1 MNYCELPQHPW
12 PTLVAGGTGQPPCEC
27 HRASGSAGIRRLR
40 ASDAPVVPCREK
52 RRGAFGPLDITL
64 YMEVSIN
71 RGSPKLMGGQ
81 LTILLKWMI
90 WGYLGVAPFS
100 ETPIWR
106 ILAAHLIAALL
117 GGQSKAYHGGYYHYT
132 WDEHLSDHER
142 FWDVNLCIHIYLS
155 IYLYLSINLSIY
167 LSIYLYLSISIYIYL
182 YLSISIYIYLY
193 LSISIYIYLYL
204 SISIYIY
211 LYLSI
216 SIYIY
221 LNLSKSI

>member
-40 ASDAPVVPCREK
+40 ASDAPVVPWREK

-100 ETPIWR
+100 ETPICMEDFGSSSNCSLVGWSIQSLSR
-106 ILAAHLIAALL
+106 WILP
-117 GGQSKAYHGGYYHYT
+117 
-132 WDEHLSDHER
+132 
-142 FWDVNLCIHIYLS
+142 
-155 IYLYLSINLSIY
+155 LYLG
-167 LSIYLYLSISIYIYL
+167 
-182 YLSISIYIYLY
+182 
-193 LSISIYIYLYL
+193 
-204 SISIYIY
+204 
-211 LYLSI
+211 
-216 SIYIY
+216 
-221 LNLSKSI
+221 

>member
-1 MNYCELPQHPW
+1 MKRELPWTTVNYRNIHGPRLLQVERANL
-12 PTLVAGGTGQPPCEC
+12 LV
-27 HRASGSAGIRRLR
+27 SALWRVRLR
-40 ASDAPVVPCREK
+40 RHPQAACLRCPV
-52 RRGAFGPLDITL
+52 GAVQRKTTRSSTGPLDITL

-81 LTILLKWMI
+81 LTILVKWII

-142 FWDVNLCIHIYLS
+142 FWDVNLCIHT
-155 IYLYLSINLSIY
+155 
-167 LSIYLYLSISIYIYL
+167 YI
-182 YLSISIYIYLY
+182 
-193 LSISIYIYLYL
+193 
-204 SISIYIY
+204 
-211 LYLSI
+211 
-216 SIYIY
+216 
-221 LNLSKSI
+221 